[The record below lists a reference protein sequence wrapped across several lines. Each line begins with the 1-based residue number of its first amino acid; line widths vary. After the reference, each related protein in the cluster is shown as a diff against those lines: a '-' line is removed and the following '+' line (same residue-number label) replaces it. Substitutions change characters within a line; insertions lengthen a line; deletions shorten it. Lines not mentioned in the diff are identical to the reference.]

1 LLFSPQYIANLK
13 ASQAQE
19 RTARVDRLRP
29 QFHKLLDGH
38 PQVYPFSTF
47 RTMSREFAGNAIW
60 ESAKEDER
68 SALWEEF
75 IGELKA
81 KEAVR
86 LRRGSPARESV
97 SLFADFV

>member
-1 LLFSPQYIANLK
+1 MQYTTNLK

-19 RTARVDRLRP
+19 RAARIDRLRP

-38 PQVYPFSTF
+38 PQVYSYSTF
-47 RTMSREFAGNAIW
+47 RTLSREFAGNTIW

-68 SALWEEF
+68 SALWDEF
-75 IGELKA
+75 VGELKA

-86 LRRGSPARESV
+86 HRLELPPVPAT
-97 SLFADFV
+97 LC